1 MLPVHSLFFQLCVKL
16 IFFKKSEFLYVRTF
30 RKTEILTNS
39 FKGLRNIFMLTRN
52 LLRTVISSLEQ
63 SGYYS
68 FLSAHGL
75 QTGYLIQI
83 HPYL

>member
-1 MLPVHSLFFQLCVKL
+1 MLRFG
-16 IFFKKSEFLYVRTF
+16 IMYVAFINYHF
-30 RKTEILTNS
+30 RSASVFAKIGRRLTNS
-39 FKGLRNIFMLTRN
+39 SLGLRNIFMLTSN
-52 LLRTVISSLEQ
+52 SLRTAISSLEQ